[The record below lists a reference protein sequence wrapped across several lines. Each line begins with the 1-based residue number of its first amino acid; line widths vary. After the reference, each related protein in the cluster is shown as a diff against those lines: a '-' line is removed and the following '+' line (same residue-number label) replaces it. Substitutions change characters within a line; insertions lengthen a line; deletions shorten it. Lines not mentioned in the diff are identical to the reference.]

1 MGGLGREPG
10 GTPSP
15 STAATARDDTPRSA
29 RTQSARTQSART
41 QSARTQ
47 SARTQSARTQFTM
60 SAPPRRHAA
69 LWTACLLAVT
79 AAGCARTG
87 PAGTVRA
94 ECDRTVRGLP
104 EFRVTV
110 ADRLP
115 PPPWEVDLVRRGYG
129 F

>member
-1 MGGLGREPG
+1 MP
-10 GTPSP
+10 
-15 STAATARDDTPRSA
+15 ARR
-29 RTQSARTQSART
+29 
-41 QSARTQ
+41 
-47 SARTQSARTQFTM
+47 
-60 SAPPRRHAA
+60 PRRSPHAVA
-69 LWTACLLAVT
+69 LAAAFALA

-94 ECDRTVRGLP
+94 EFDRTVRGVP
-104 EFRVTV
+104 ELRVTV